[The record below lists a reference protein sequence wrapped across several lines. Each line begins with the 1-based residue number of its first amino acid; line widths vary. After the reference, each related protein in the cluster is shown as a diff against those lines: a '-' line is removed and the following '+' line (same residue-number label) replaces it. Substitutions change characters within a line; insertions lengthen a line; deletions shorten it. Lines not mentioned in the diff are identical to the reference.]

1 MSTAEKPCASEEGR
15 RTPWRARPHTV
26 DAHAVGGRTAQRR
39 SFAELQILHLADH
52 FLKPLEFF
60 QQLAH
65 FVDLPP

>member
-1 MSTAEKPCASEEGR
+1 
-15 RTPWRARPHTV
+15 V